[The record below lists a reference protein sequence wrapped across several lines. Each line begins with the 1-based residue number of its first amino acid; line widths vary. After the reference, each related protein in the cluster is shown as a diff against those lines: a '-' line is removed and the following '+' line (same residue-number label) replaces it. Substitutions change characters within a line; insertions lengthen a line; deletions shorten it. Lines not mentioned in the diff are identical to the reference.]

1 MQRQAEGLLRPVID
15 LIEQGNDYHEI
26 LDTLAGTYPNMDDA
40 ALQEMLSRAIFVS
53 ELWGRLSAA
62 ENSGN

>member
-1 MQRQAEGLLRPVID
+1 MID